1 MKALALVLLLM
12 ALASAAFATPVVV
25 VATKVTAIWDPVTK
39 QADGTPIPSGVTL
52 TYDLFLS
59 PPGDAG
65 PLMYATGI
73 TSAAGTLVTLPVAW
87 TAYAIG
93 VRAVLTSQGVTINS
107 AVTWSDVGG
116 TPSPFYCFSGQPPAP
131 TVNLRVQ

>member
-1 MKALALVLLLM
+1 MRKAFVILLLAA
-12 ALASAAFATPVVV
+12 ALYAQAAPVVV
-25 VATKVTAIWDPVTK
+25 VATKVTALWDPVTK
-39 QADGTPIPSGVTL
+39 QADGTSIPSGVTL

-73 TSAAGTLVTLPVAW
+73 TSGAGTLVTLPAAW

-93 VRAVLTSQGVTINS
+93 VRAVLTSQGVTVNS
-107 AVTWSDVGG
+107 AITWSDVGG
-116 TPSPFYCFSGQPPAP
+116 TPSPFYCLSGQPPAA